1 MAFAN
6 YFAKNLQSA
15 SSLLRGIDPEGFKD
29 LLAKESVAIAFDK
42 TAATTAEGRKTLDL
56 LTRLL
61 ARLYP
66 VLTYLGLDQTAK
78 RASKDLESLAQAVN
92 PNIEI
97 KGSTEG
103 LTRCI
108 VVGVVSAKGLPETCK
123 VLFTGSDNWLARLS
137 VKKPVGSGSSPNPF
151 GAGAAA
157 CFAVANVFRQTFAA
171 QLPNPKADE
180 DVTFSVLDMAV
191 VKKGSRNPG
200 WEVVDLSEVFL
211 VGCGAIANGFLWALR
226 DFSGKGTLHVL
237 DDEVLDITNLQR
249 YVMTLAKDEGAKTE
263 LAKAW
268 LSCSGVRLEPHP
280 QRWEEYISERG
291 NWTFERLAVAVDT
304 ELARINIQAS
314 LPRIVH
320 NSWTQLGHAGV
331 SRHGFLGTD
340 ACMACLY
347 MPTQAGLNFDQLVQR
362 ALRLPDPMLGEVR
375 RRLDLGLPTELAF
388 LQQIAGFG
396 VIPMEQLQ
404 PFENKKL
411 EELYYRGACGG
422 EIVAVRDGETA
433 RQIEVPM
440 AFQSA
445 LSGILLAADVYA
457 EVAKLRE
464 RLPTRTQINL
474 LTVLPQFSPSDRVSK
489 SANSR
494 CICADPDFIEAYD
507 AKYPPPEATGQHE
520 RPVPKKKSSAG
531 HPN

>member
-280 QRWEEYISERG
+280 PRCEEYISDRG

-304 ELARINIQAS
+304 EFARINIHAR
-314 LPRIVH
+314 LPRTAH
-320 NSWTQLGHAGV
+320 NQRTPLGSARG
-331 SRHGFLGTD
+331 SPHGFLGTD
-340 ACMACLY
+340 RWVAC
-347 MPTQAGLNFDQLVQR
+347 P
-362 ALRLPDPMLGEVR
+362 
-375 RRLDLGLPTELAF
+375 
-388 LQQIAGFG
+388 
-396 VIPMEQLQ
+396 
-404 PFENKKL
+404 
-411 EELYYRGACGG
+411 
-422 EIVAVRDGETA
+422 
-433 RQIEVPM
+433 
-440 AFQSA
+440 
-445 LSGILLAADVYA
+445 
-457 EVAKLRE
+457 
-464 RLPTRTQINL
+464 
-474 LTVLPQFSPSDRVSK
+474 
-489 SANSR
+489 
-494 CICADPDFIEAYD
+494 
-507 AKYPPPEATGQHE
+507 
-520 RPVPKKKSSAG
+520 
-531 HPN
+531 